1 METRYVL
8 EGARALLAY
17 RVPAVHPHSGL
28 HAHFLALHGC
38 GVHVHIRGHGRGI
51 EPARVHGS
59 LEPFELSKSLRHD
72 STQGYQSRID
82 IKIKLVLQGIM
93 FVSLGMVGLM
103 FALLVEVMMFN
114 VIMRIM
120 FLAWMMVV
128 MVHMMPFFK
137 AQMRV

>member
-1 METRYVL
+1 MCLKMRERRSRIAFLLFISIQVL
-8 EGARALLAY
+8 MPISLPSMIVVFMSMFVGMGVGLSLRAFMVLSNL
-17 RVPAVHPHSGL
+17 
-28 HAHFLALHGC
+28 
-38 GVHVHIRGHGRGI
+38 
-51 EPARVHGS
+51 
-59 LEPFELSKSLRHD
+59 FELSKSLRHD

-93 FVSLGMVGLM
+93 FVSLSMVGVM